1 MKLIIQIPCFNEAK
15 TLSIALAELPR
26 QLPGID
32 ELELL
37 VIDDGSQDETVL
49 VARQCGVHH
58 VVGFRQNQGLARAFM
73 LGINACLERGADI
86 IVNTDADNQY
96 NAGDIPALIQPILE
110 HRADLVIGARPITE
124 IAHFSPIKKL
134 LQLFGSY
141 VVRRVSGTNVL
152 DAPSGFRA
160 ISRDAALSLNV
171 FNDYTYTLETLIQA
185 GQKGMRVVSTPVRV
199 NGDLR
204 PSRLV
209 KSISSYVKRSIL
221 TIFRIFIVYQPLK
234 FFVMLGSVPF
244 VAGVALGVRFLVSY
258 FQDGGD
264 GHIQSLILA
273 AVLLLMGFLTY
284 LLAIIADLLSV
295 NRRLLEEI
303 QRHQRTRLVE
313 QAGRGE
319 LPRFS
324 PASIGRQVRSV
335 PPT

>member
-15 TLSIALAELPR
+15 TLSIALAELPK

-96 NAGDIPALIQPILE
+96 NAADIPALIQPILE
-110 HRADLVIGARPITE
+110 HRADLVIGARPITQ

-152 DAPSGFRA
+152 DAPSGSCA

-185 GQKGMRVVSTPVRV
+185 GQKGMRVVSTPVRA

-209 KSISSYVKRSIL
+209 KSILSYVKRSIL

-234 FFVMLGSVPF
+234 FFLMLGSVPF
-244 VAGVALGVRFLVSY
+244 FVGLALGVRFLVSY

-273 AVLLLMGFLTY
+273 AVLLLMGSLTY

-303 QRHQRTRLVE
+303 QRHQRSRLVE
-313 QAGRGE
+313 VAGRGE
-319 LPRFS
+319 VPRFS
-324 PASIGRQVRSV
+324 PPSIGREVRSV
-335 PPT
+335 PPP

>member
-15 TLSIALAELPR
+15 TLSIALGELPK

-37 VIDDGSQDETVL
+37 VIDDGSQDDTVH
-49 VARQCGVHH
+49 VAREWGVHH

-160 ISRDAALSLNV
+160 ISRDAALTLNV

-209 KSISSYVKRSIL
+209 KSIPSYVKRSIL

-234 FFVMLGSVPF
+234 FFLMLGSVPF
-244 VAGVALGVRFLVSY
+244 LAGLALGVRFLISF

-295 NRRLLEEI
+295 NRRLLEDI

-313 QAGRGE
+313 VAGRGE
-319 LPRFS
+319 VPKFS
-324 PASIGRQVRSV
+324 PPSMGRQVHSV
-335 PPT
+335 PPP